1 MQTQDA
7 IDLIRDSLFQVFVI
21 AGPILFLA
29 LVVGLI
35 LGVVQSVFQIQDS
48 SLSVVPRLMLVGFVL
63 ILILPW
69 MVERLVDYSHDVIH
83 RIPHVVWHQGQP

>member
-21 AGPILFLA
+21 TGPILFLA

-35 LGVVQSVFQIQDS
+35 LGVVQSIFQIQDS
-48 SLSVVPRLMLVGFVL
+48 SLSVVPRLLIVGFVL

-83 RIPHVVWHQGQP
+83 RIPNVVSHQGQP

>member
-48 SLSVVPRLMLVGFVL
+48 SLSVVPRLLLVGFVL

-83 RIPHVVWHQGQP
+83 RIPNVVSHQGQP

>member
-83 RIPHVVWHQGQP
+83 RIPHVVSHQGQP

>member
-29 LVVGLI
+29 LVIGLI

-48 SLSVVPRLMLVGFVL
+48 SLSVVPRLLLVGFVL

-83 RIPHVVWHQGQP
+83 RIPHVVSHQGQP

>member
-29 LVVGLI
+29 LVTGVI
-35 LGVVQSVFQIQDS
+35 LGVVQSVFQIQDT
-48 SLSVVPRLMLVGFVL
+48 SLSVVPRLLLVGFVL

-83 RIPHVVWHQGQP
+83 RIPTVVSHQGQP

>member
-1 MQTQDA
+1 
-7 IDLIRDSLFQVFVI
+7 
-21 AGPILFLA
+21 LFLA

-48 SLSVVPRLMLVGFVL
+48 SLSVVPRLLLVGFVL

-83 RIPHVVWHQGQP
+83 RIPHVVSHQGQP

>member
-48 SLSVVPRLMLVGFVL
+48 SLSVVPRLLLVGFVL

-83 RIPHVVWHQGQP
+83 RIPHVVSHQGQP